1 MAIQFVDF
9 PIKNGDFHS
18 YVSLPEGT
26 LCSPIKL
33 WVNFIT
39 TEPCP
44 PEPWNSW
51 LGFRESSPSMAELFR
66 LVKYYNLPRIMSS
79 PHSHLSEFQS
89 KHSAAFYVLSPYNSG
104 IDHSVSHCVMRF
116 LEMFYQHHSV
126 IVEIKHDTV
135 IEHLVDGVFFFPF
148 LRVDMDINRIRIRRV
163 PLRLDCHDVNV
174 GYFC

>member
-1 MAIQFVDF
+1 MWDVINHNNLGKFDH
-9 PIKNGDFHS
+9 DR
-18 YVSLPEGT
+18 T
-26 LCSPIKL
+26 LSSRTL
-33 WVNFIT
+33 ESWFI
-39 TEPCP
+39 
-44 PEPWNSW
+44 
-51 LGFRESSPSMAELFR
+51 LGKSSPSMAELFR

-174 GYFC
+174 GYFCWTTSVEFYT